1 MNTIHSNKAPEAV
14 GPYSQ
19 AIEANGFVFCAGQIG
34 LDPESGALKETLA
47 EQTLQIFENIDAVLE
62 AAGTDKSKIVKT
74 TVFTTN
80 MTDYL
85 EVNELYGSYVGEH
98 KPARSTVEVSALPKG
113 ALIEIEVIAVK

>member
-1 MNTIHSNKAPEAV
+1 MNIIHSDKAPEAV

-34 LDPESGALKETLA
+34 LDPESGALRETLA
-47 EQTLQIFENIDAVLE
+47 EQSQQIFENIDAVLE
-62 AAGTDKSKIVKT
+62 AAGTDKSKIVKST
-74 TVFTTN
+74 IFVTN
-80 MTDYL
+80 LTDYL
-85 EVNELYGSYVGEH
+85 EVNELYGAYVGEN